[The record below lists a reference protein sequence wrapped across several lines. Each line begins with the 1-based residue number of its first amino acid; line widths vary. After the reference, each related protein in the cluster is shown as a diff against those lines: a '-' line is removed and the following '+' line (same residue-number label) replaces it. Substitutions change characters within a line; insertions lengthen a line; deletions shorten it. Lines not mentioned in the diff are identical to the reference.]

1 MAVSKWLVTRGWL
14 SRALAMVLILTVVF
28 LFTPFAD
35 DNQRV
40 RAVNGVIDLRA
51 VDLKTSNPIRLD
63 GQWEFYW
70 HELLEPAA
78 IRSRQNRPALAGF
91 TAVPHTWA
99 NTVSNDEK
107 LDGNGYATYRL
118 VIKVAE
124 DADVI
129 ALQIPTIY
137 TAHKLWINGAL
148 AEEEGVVGKSAAE
161 TVPRYFGKVVPLQ
174 AVNGQIEL
182 VFQVAN
188 FMHFRGGI
196 WESVRFGDYD
206 RLTTAYDRGV
216 LFDLG
221 TFGVLFSMGLLHLIF
236 FLIRRQEKAALYFGA
251 FCLLFSLRTL
261 VAGSVLL
268 ARFSEGL
275 SQEAILKVEYLA
287 LYLGFA
293 MYAGFVSAMFPTT
306 MPRLGWRI
314 ILGFSLAESL
324 LVALTPARIFS
335 HMLLPYQ
342 LFMVLAI
349 ICLLY
354 VLGKA
359 ALDRNHAAL
368 VIAISSLIGFVCVV
382 NDILYF
388 YEQARSDGLYR
399 LALLVLVFTQA
410 TVLLQ
415 RFAATF
421 AEVKSLNEKLVS
433 MDKLK
438 DEFLANV
445 THELLTP
452 VHGATGFVESVL
464 SSTDAE
470 GRLTVPEKDSLQTV
484 VSINRR
490 LANLVGDIQDYQKLK
505 HNSVVLDLK
514 SVNLENIA
522 DLVVTICRILARG
535 KNVKLFNEVP
545 GDIFVK
551 ADENRLQQILFN
563 LVENAVKFTPSGQIT
578 VSAAVRGQA
587 AEITVRD
594 TGIGIPE
601 GKLAAIFEPYVQ
613 AHVADTSFRGTGLG
627 LSITKRLIE
636 MHQGAI
642 RVESAVGE
650 GSRFIFTLPCGEPT
664 AVPEKGDAEGSG
676 RAEDEPAAAD
686 ISPRHAGTILIVDDE
701 PVNLRVLESQLTAKG
716 YWVVRAYS
724 GQEALEQIRPDRFDL
739 VILDVMLPEVS
750 GYDVCRTIRA
760 NYTLAELPVLIV
772 TVKNKTDDIVMALE
786 CGANDYLAKPF
797 DSKELIARVNTL
809 IMMKVSLR
817 EAVDSQKS
825 LLLTQIKPHFL
836 YNVLSTVMG
845 LCVSEPERAYALL
858 DEFSTFLRSRFRFD
872 VTRRLVPLG
881 DEMDA
886 VKSYLKIEKA
896 RFGER
901 LKFDVRVDSE
911 REVLVPPLILQT
923 LVENAVKHG
932 ICRKKHGGRI
942 EVAAND
948 EGDFV
953 RIGVTDNGAGMSAER
968 LRETLEAEGDF
979 GGVGIKNVR
988 NRLRLYFGQE
998 LFIKSAPGRGTQV
1011 WFNIPRTADLKG
1023 GEGNKKR
1030 SAG

>member
-14 SRALAMVLILTVVF
+14 ARALVLVLILTVIF
-28 LFTPFAD
+28 LLNPFAD
-35 DNQRV
+35 NAQPV

-51 VDLKTSNPIRLD
+51 VDLKTSAAIRLD
-63 GQWEFYW
+63 GAWEFYW
-70 HELLEPAA
+70 QELLEPADLN
-78 IRSRQNRPALAGF
+78 SRRALSVPAGF

-99 NTVSNDEK
+99 NTIVGNEK
-107 LDGNGYATYRL
+107 LDGTGCATYRL

-124 DADVI
+124 GADVV

-137 TAHKLWINGAL
+137 TAHRLWINGVL
-148 AEEEGVVGKSAAE
+148 AEEEGVVGQSAAAS
-161 TVPRYFGKVVPLQ
+161 VPRYFGKVVPLQ
-174 AVNGQIEL
+174 PVNGQVEL

-196 WESVRFGDYD
+196 WEPVLLGDYD
-206 RLTTAYDRGV
+206 RLTMAFDRGV

-236 FLIRRQEKAALYFGA
+236 FLIRRQEQAALYFGA

-261 VAGSVLL
+261 VAGGVLL
-268 ARFSEGL
+268 ARFSAGL
-275 SQEAILKVEYLA
+275 SQEAILRVEYLV

-293 MYAGFVSAMFPTT
+293 MYAGFVNALFPQT

-324 LVALTPARIFS
+324 LVVLTPARIFS
-335 HMLLPYQ
+335 HLLLPYQ

-359 ALDRNHAAL
+359 ALERDQAAL
-368 VIAISSLIGFVCVV
+368 VIAISSLIGFICVV

-388 YEQARSDGLYR
+388 YERASFDGLYR

-421 AEVKSLNEKLVS
+421 AEVKSLNAKLLS

-535 KNVKLFNEVP
+535 KNVTIVNEVP

-551 ADENRLQQILFN
+551 ADGNRLQQILFN

-578 VSAAVRGQA
+578 VSAVARGQA
-587 AEITVRD
+587 AEIAVRD
-594 TGIGIPE
+594 TGIGIPA
-601 GKLAAIFEPYVQ
+601 GKLASIFDPYVQ

-642 RVESAVGE
+642 RVESTVGA
-650 GSRFIFTLPCGEPT
+650 GSRFVFTLPCGAPT
-664 AVPEKGDAEGSG
+664 AVPAKTAAKAAGPAE
-676 RAEDEPAAAD
+676 ETPVAD
-686 ISPRHAGTILIVDDE
+686 SVPRHAGTVLIVDDE
-701 PVNLRVLESQLTAKG
+701 PVNLRVLESQLTARG
-716 YWVVRAYS
+716 YRVVRAYS
-724 GQEALEQIRPDRFDL
+724 GQEALAQIRPDRFDL

-760 NYTLAELPVLIV
+760 SYTLAELPVLIV
-772 TVKNKTDDIVMALE
+772 TVKNKPDDIVMALE
-786 CGANDYLAKPF
+786 SGANDYLAKPF

-817 EAVDSQKS
+817 EAVESQKS

-836 YNVLSTVMG
+836 YNVLSTIMG

-881 DEMDA
+881 DELDA

-901 LKFDVRVDSE
+901 LKFDVRVDTE
-911 REVLVPPLILQT
+911 RAVLVPPLILQT

-942 EVAAND
+942 EVAATS
-948 EGDFV
+948 EGDSV
-953 RIGVTDNGAGMSAER
+953 RISVTDNGAGMSAER

-979 GGVGIKNVR
+979 GGVGIRNVR
-988 NRLRLYFGQE
+988 NRLRLYFGHE
-998 LFIKSAPGRGTQV
+998 LFIQSAPGRGTKV
-1011 WFNIPRTADLKG
+1011 WFDIPRTAELKG
-1023 GEGNKKR
+1023 GKGHKKR
-1030 SAG
+1030 STG